1 VSARLRNSGHL
12 RWADAARRALC
23 PRRKLAW
30 PCSSVDSS
38 LAVFLNCPR
47 LDLAATLAVD
57 RRAEGESITCRF
69 WRRPRFCTAP
79 FSLISWIGRSSAYR
93 HAARYLEKLDAFSAY
108 KDARSRIDSHEAYR
122 AALSKKALAEKW
134 LLESR
139 QGTKV
144 TLAV

>member
-1 VSARLRNSGHL
+1 
-12 RWADAARRALC
+12 
-23 PRRKLAW
+23 
-30 PCSSVDSS
+30 
-38 LAVFLNCPR
+38 
-47 LDLAATLAVD
+47 
-57 RRAEGESITCRF
+57 
-69 WRRPRFCTAP
+69 
-79 FSLISWIGRSSAYR
+79 LISWIGRSSAYR

-144 TLAV
+144 TLAGHIPRS